1 MYACAQDCFC
11 LFSSVQSRKQSWRF
25 TRAQSAPLFCIF
37 SYLHRSFF
45 FQKWRTGVSFVYC
58 SFIFYSPSS
67 LILTGTF
74 KQPFVPILNF
84 SPHINYPIWH
94 WLKMLLLVKGKVYH
108 QIPGLWHSIHK
119 VLNVIFDT
127 CFYYSFVK
135 TWKVANNG
143 DDKWPEGSYLAFTGG
158 VKLCMQNAVP
168 VAPLNPGEVVD
179 ISVDMTSPSV
189 PGTYESKWRMATPNG
204 SYFGGQF
211 MLMVF
216 ITWIIHTFLFCFV
229 DKIGVILSVAEG
241 GTLAL
246 TQQLAHFN
254 ALGSVMPPSSP
265 YNPFAA
271 QDVGRQHNF

>member
-58 SFIFYSPSS
+58 SCIFYSPSS

-84 SPHINYPIWH
+84 SPQINYPIWH

-143 DDKWPEGSYLAFTGG
+143 DDRWPEGSYLAFTGG
-158 VKLCMQNAVP
+158 VKLWMENAVP

-204 SYFGGQF
+204 SYFGGQY

-216 ITWIIHTFLFCFV
+216 ITWIIHTFLFCFI
-229 DKIGVILSVAEG
+229 DTIGVILSVAEG

-254 ALGSVMPPSSP
+254 ALGSVMPPSLP

-271 QDVGRQHNF
+271 QDIGRKHNF